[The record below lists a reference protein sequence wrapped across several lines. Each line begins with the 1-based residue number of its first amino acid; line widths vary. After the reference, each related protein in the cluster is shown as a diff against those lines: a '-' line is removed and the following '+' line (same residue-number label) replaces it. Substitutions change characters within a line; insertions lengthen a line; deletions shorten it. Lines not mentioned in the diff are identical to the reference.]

1 MSSQLPRT
9 RYSLSIA
16 LLACLVSHSVMA
28 ATLPGDQDLIR
39 ERQNRLLE
47 DQQRRLEQLKELPGK
62 EARPEAPAAPVDSRC
77 FPIQTIELQGAEHLP
92 VTQRERLLKPYTN
105 QCLGVSQL
113 NALLK
118 DLTDFYIDKG
128 LVTSRAYL
136 PQQDMSKGHLQVLV
150 VEGKLEGLK
159 GADNSKLSDRELAM
173 AFPGKSGEIL
183 NLREIEQ
190 AVDQLNRLPSNQ
202 AQMELTP
209 GDAVG
214 GSSVLVKNNPQK
226 PWRASLSRNNDG
238 QKSTGEQQWGTGF
251 EWDSPLGLADQ
262 LILRGGHDAISDHQ
276 KTSKNAMLYYN
287 VPWGWWNFSYSYN
300 QSDYRSVAQG
310 DGFDFKQTGDSEN
323 HQLRAE
329 RVIHRDALSK
339 TSLNVGLSHLRTN
352 NYIEDSR
359 LAVSS
364 NRLSELQWGINHMS
378 AIRTAIDWPI
388 PATANTPPRSATCNP
403 SRCGASRSVSPAWPP
418 ANAAKTYCSAPSA

>member
-159 GADNSKLSDRELAM
+159 GADSSKLSDRELAM
-173 AFPGKSGEIL
+173 AFPGK
-183 NLREIEQ
+183 
-190 AVDQLNRLPSNQ
+190 
-202 AQMELTP
+202 
-209 GDAVG
+209 
-214 GSSVLVKNNPQK
+214 
-226 PWRASLSRNNDG
+226 
-238 QKSTGEQQWGTGF
+238 
-251 EWDSPLGLADQ
+251 
-262 LILRGGHDAISDHQ
+262 
-276 KTSKNAMLYYN
+276 
-287 VPWGWWNFSYSYN
+287 
-300 QSDYRSVAQG
+300 
-310 DGFDFKQTGDSEN
+310 
-323 HQLRAE
+323 
-329 RVIHRDALSK
+329 
-339 TSLNVGLSHLRTN
+339 
-352 NYIEDSR
+352 
-359 LAVSS
+359 
-364 NRLSELQWGINHMS
+364 
-378 AIRTAIDWPI
+378 
-388 PATANTPPRSATCNP
+388 
-403 SRCGASRSVSPAWPP
+403 
-418 ANAAKTYCSAPSA
+418 AARY

>member
-1 MSSQLPRT
+1 MNSQPPRT

-16 LLACLVSHSVMA
+16 LLVCLASPSVMA

-39 ERQNRLLE
+39 DRQNRLLE

-77 FPIQTIELQGAEHLP
+77 FPIQTIELQGADHLP
-92 VTQRERLLKPYTN
+92 APERERLLKPYTG

-128 LVTSRAYL
+128 LMTSRAYL

-159 GADNSKLSDRELAM
+159 GADNSKLTDRELAM

-202 AQMELTP
+202 P
-209 GDAVG
+209 KW
-214 GSSVLVKNNPQK
+214 S
-226 PWRASLSRNNDG
+226 
-238 QKSTGEQQWGTGF
+238 
-251 EWDSPLGLADQ
+251 
-262 LILRGGHDAISDHQ
+262 
-276 KTSKNAMLYYN
+276 
-287 VPWGWWNFSYSYN
+287 
-300 QSDYRSVAQG
+300 
-310 DGFDFKQTGDSEN
+310 
-323 HQLRAE
+323 
-329 RVIHRDALSK
+329 
-339 TSLNVGLSHLRTN
+339 
-352 NYIEDSR
+352 
-359 LAVSS
+359 
-364 NRLSELQWGINHMS
+364 
-378 AIRTAIDWPI
+378 
-388 PATANTPPRSATCNP
+388 
-403 SRCGASRSVSPAWPP
+403 
-418 ANAAKTYCSAPSA
+418 